1 MLNSDFQGNV
11 SLTDIDIFTKSN
23 ILRRAN
29 KISCSRTDFSTF
41 RILIFADFAGF
52 LSNPRKFSFMK
63 FVSLFY
69 PQKKKK
75 SVQNFCQGFF
85 LSSFSF
91 EKNKWPVLSSVQL
104 YVLRYLL
111 IQTFFTIDIYKTM
124 HARSQWRLK
133 RTVMQIEKTLINDK
147 WSLTCFK
154 SILKIL
160 HSNYL

>member
-11 SLTDIDIFTKSN
+11 SLTDIDVFTKSN

-29 KISCSRTDFSTF
+29 KISCSRTDFSAF
-41 RILIFADFAGF
+41 RVLIFADFAGF

-69 PQKKKK
+69 LQKKKIGAK
-75 SVQNFCQGFF
+75 FSSRFF
-85 LSSFSF
+85 SWQFRF
-91 EKNKWPVLSSVQL
+91 WEEQEWPVLSSVQL

-111 IQTFFTIDIYKTM
+111 IQTFFTIEIYKTM
-124 HARSQWRLK
+124 HARSQWQLK

-147 WSLTCFK
+147 WLLTCFK